1 MKCAEKNH
9 ENVSFCLCNMRRMA
23 NIEGLFFIP
32 PHILY
37 SYVPL
42 LCGFKVHSVLKVKL
56 LFDRTGMCEHSGE
69 TCPLWWRQISL
80 CRLHE
85 DKLLGKNW
93 NTLCQ
98 WCNSLDFSDSKEFG
112 NSIIFYDVVVK
123 IPVIIMWRN
132 QFKAL
137 CFSGKVLSPLELIFL
152 GLSMWA
158 GYHATGAFV
167 CFGNTRF
174 FFRAQIGWNCQVQ

>member
-1 MKCAEKNH
+1 MQMCL
-9 ENVSFCLCNMRRMA
+9 SFYLCSRRGMA

-32 PHILY
+32 PHALY
-37 SYVPL
+37 SYALL
-42 LCGFKVHSVLKVKL
+42 LCGSKVHSVFKIKF
-56 LFDRTGMCEHSGE
+56 LFDRAGMWPGE
-69 TCPLWWRQISL
+69 TCPLWWKQTSL

-93 NTLCQ
+93 NSLCQ
-98 WCNSLDFSDSKEFG
+98 WCNPLDFSDSKEFG
-112 NSIIFYDVVVK
+112 NSIIFYDVAVK
-123 IPVIIMWRN
+123 IPVIILWRN

-137 CFSGKVLSPLELIFL
+137 CFFGKVLSPLDLIFL

-174 FFRAQIGWNCQVQ
+174 LFFSAQIGWNCQVQ